1 MRQDTLELEEGYTW
15 WVALFFDGS
24 STANVAARVV
34 RGAFPAAVATTV
46 RTNGQCPSNEKRC
59 EAGGMKDEQVSK
71 VESNPTSNRRRQLL
85 PNNAPL

>member
-1 MRQDTLELEEGYTW
+1 MDHPLRTLLYCSW
-15 WVALFFDGS
+15 S
-24 STANVAARVV
+24 
-34 RGAFPAAVATTV
+34 FPAAVATTV

-71 VESNPTSNRRRQLL
+71 VESSPTSNCRRQLL